1 MNLQSVRTP
10 ARDPREPV
18 SHALDP
24 LRMGDRDIGVSLTVR
39 LAEDGAWRGRLTF
52 MDTDEPHGVRET
64 AEIFC
69 GDTEDELWHG
79 VQRLREHHF
88 RDLFRSLT

>member
-1 MNLQSVRTP
+1 MNLQSIRTP

-18 SHALDP
+18 THLLDP
-24 LRMGDRDIGVSLTVR
+24 VQVEGRSVTICLVVR
-39 LAEDGAWRGRLTF
+39 LAEDGAWRGRLRF
-52 MDTDEPHGVRET
+52 LDDADTLAGCET

-69 GDTEDELWHG
+69 GDTEDELWQG

-88 RDLFRSLT
+88 RDLFRSLS

>member
-18 SHALDP
+18 SHLLDP
-24 LRMGDRDIGVSLTVR
+24 LRVADREITVSLTVR
-39 LAEDGAWRGRLTF
+39 LAEDGAWRGRLGF
-52 MDTDEPHGVRET
+52 MDTAETPAVRET

-69 GDTEDELWHG
+69 GDTEDELWQG

-88 RDLFRSLT
+88 RDLFRSLS

>member
-18 SHALDP
+18 SHLLDP
-24 LRMGDRDIGVSLTVR
+24 LRLGDREITVSLTVR
-39 LAEDGAWRGRLTF
+39 LAEDGAWRGRLSF
-52 MDTDEPHGVRET
+52 LEPSEPLATRET

-69 GDTEDELWHG
+69 GDTEDELWQG

-88 RDLFRSLT
+88 RDLFRSLS

>member
-1 MNLQSVRTP
+1 MNLQSVRSP

-18 SHALDP
+18 PHVLDP
-24 LRMGDRDIGVSLTVR
+24 LRVEDREIAVSLTVR

-52 MDTDEPHGVRET
+52 METGETQAVRET

-69 GDTEDELWHG
+69 GDTEDELWQG

>member
-18 SHALDP
+18 SHLLDP
-24 LRMGDRDIGVSLTVR
+24 LRLGDREITVSLTVR

-52 MDTDEPHGVRET
+52 LETEAPLAVRDT

-69 GDTEDELWHG
+69 ADTEDELWQG

-88 RDLFRSLT
+88 RDLFRSLS

>member
-10 ARDPREPV
+10 ARDPRQPV
-18 SHALDP
+18 SHLLDP
-24 LRMGDRDIGVSLTVR
+24 LRLGDREITVSLTVR
-39 LAEDGAWRGRLTF
+39 CADDGAWRGRLRF
-52 MDTDEPHGVRET
+52 METGEPNAIQET

-69 GDTEDELWHG
+69 GDSEDDLWNG

-88 RDLFRSLT
+88 RDLFRSLS

>member
-18 SHALDP
+18 SHLLDP
-24 LRMGDRDIGVSLTVR
+24 LRFGDREITVSLTVR

-52 MDTDEPHGVRET
+52 LETAEPLAVRET

-88 RDLFRSLT
+88 RDLFRSLS

>member
-1 MNLQSVRTP
+1 MNQQSVRTP

-18 SHALDP
+18 SHLLDP
-24 LRMGDRDIGVSLTVR
+24 LRVGDAEIAVSLTVR
-39 LAEDGAWRGRLTF
+39 LAEDGAWRGRLSF
-52 MDTDEPHGVRET
+52 MDAREPNSIRDT

-69 GDTEDELWHG
+69 AQSEDELWSG

-88 RDLFRSLT
+88 RDLYRSLS

>member
-18 SHALDP
+18 SHLLDP
-24 LRMGDRDIGVSLTVR
+24 LRIADREITVSLTVR
-39 LAEDGAWRGRLTF
+39 LAEDGAWRGRLSFVETA
-52 MDTDEPHGVRET
+52 EPLAARET

-69 GDTEDELWHG
+69 GDTEDELWQG

-88 RDLFRSLT
+88 RDLFRSLS

>member
-18 SHALDP
+18 SHLLDP
-24 LRMGDRDIGVSLTVR
+24 LRLGDREITVSLTVR

-52 MDTDEPHGVRET
+52 LETDAPLAMRET

-69 GDTEDELWHG
+69 GDTEDELWQG
-79 VQRLREHHF
+79 VQRLRDHHF
-88 RDLFRSLT
+88 RDLFRSLS

>member
-18 SHALDP
+18 SHLLDP
-24 LRMGDRDIGVSLTVR
+24 LRVGDREIAVSLTVR
-39 LAEDGAWRGRLTF
+39 LAEDGAWRGRLSF
-52 MDTDEPHGVRET
+52 MDAGEPNSIRET
-64 AEIFC
+64 ADIFC
-69 GDTEDELWHG
+69 GQSEDELWSG

-88 RDLFRSLT
+88 RDLFRSLS

>member
-1 MNLQSVRTP
+1 MNLQSVRMP
-10 ARDPREPV
+10 ARDPREPF
-18 SHALDP
+18 SHELQP
-24 LRMGDRDIGVSLTVR
+24 LQLAGRMVGVTLAVR
-39 LAEDGAWRGRLTF
+39 LADDGAWRGRLRFTGE
-52 MDTDEPHGVRET
+52 DDPGERET

-69 GDTEDELWHG
+69 GETEDELWQS

>member
-10 ARDPREPV
+10 ARDPRDPV
-18 SHALDP
+18 SHLLDP
-24 LRMGDRDIGVSLTVR
+24 LRLGEREITVSLTVR
-39 LAEDGAWRGRLTF
+39 LAEDGAWRGRLAF
-52 MDTDEPHGVRET
+52 LETDAPLAVRET

-69 GDTEDELWHG
+69 ADTEDELWLG

-88 RDLFRSLT
+88 RDLFRSLS